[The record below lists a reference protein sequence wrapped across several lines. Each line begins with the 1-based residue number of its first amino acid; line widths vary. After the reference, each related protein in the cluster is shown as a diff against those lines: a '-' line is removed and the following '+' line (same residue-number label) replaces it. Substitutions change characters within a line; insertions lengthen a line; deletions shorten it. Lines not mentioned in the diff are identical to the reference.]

1 MQSVRQEKFTAIIR
15 FNEKGGENMKTVNPL
30 LLPTALAAKMEE
42 IQYAKVLNDG
52 NLLVRCNSEEQSDK
66 ASKLK
71 EKQGGQQQQQQ
82 EGGAQ
87 HGGGCKGVMTGAY
100 ECGDG
105 GAEEEEERWKGKG
118 STKAENSSRGSENRK

>member
-1 MQSVRQEKFTAIIR
+1 MQSMRREKFTAITR
-15 FNEKGGENMKTVNPL
+15 FNEKGREHVKTVNPL

-52 NLLVRCNSEEQSDK
+52 NLLVRCNSEEQSDQ
-66 ASKLK
+66 ALKLK
-71 EKQGGQQQQQQ
+71 EKQGGQQQQQE

-118 STKAENSSRGSENRK
+118 STKAENS

>member
-52 NLLVRCNSEEQSDK
+52 NLLVRCKSEEQTDK
-66 ASKLK
+66 ALK
-71 EKQGGQQQQQQ
+71 EIGKNKVVNTRRV
-82 EGGAQ
+82 GAQ
-87 HGGGCKGVMTGAY
+87 NGGGCKGVIMGVPMNVGMEELKKRSKGGKVKEAERLKTIK
-100 ECGDG
+100 DG
-105 GAEEEEERWKGKG
+105 L
-118 STKAENSSRGSENRK
+118 NQ